1 MASDPEERL
10 ERERSFQMHTLSAYC
25 GLCFLIGSFAF
36 TTYLAVQNV
45 RAGRSVF
52 ELPSGPL
59 YLALF
64 GVVMWSAA
72 RRRLKA
78 LAQIQKKEDKSLTSR
93 QSQCR

>member
-1 MASDPEERL
+1 MSADSEERL
-10 ERERSFQMHTLSAYC
+10 ERERSFQMHTLAAYC
-25 GLCFLIGSFAF
+25 GLFFLISSFAF
-36 TTYLAVQNV
+36 TAFLAVQNV

-78 LAQIQKKEDKSLTSR
+78 LAQIPKKEER
-93 QSQCR
+93 A